1 MSLCGGIKI
10 PQLLG
15 ELQNLEWDVILL
27 SETRTPSGEYILD
40 GGHVL
45 FTTLSGNSAS
55 GTGILL
61 HTKHVKQS
69 NKIHVVS
76 DRILVL
82 DFLAYGIEMRIVV
95 VYVPHAGYI
104 VQNFDNTSYSSI
116 NFQPSCQRNEKN
128 V

>member
-1 MSLCGGIKI
+1 MFAKNVRSLSLCGGIKI

-27 SETRTPSGEYILD
+27 SETRTPAGKYILD

-45 FTTLSGNSAS
+45 FTALCGNSAS

-61 HTKHVKQS
+61 HRKHVKKS
-69 NKIHVVS
+69 NKIHAVS

-82 DFLAYGIEMRIVV
+82 DLMAYGI
-95 VYVPHAGYI
+95 
-104 VQNFDNTSYSSI
+104 
-116 NFQPSCQRNEKN
+116 
-128 V
+128 